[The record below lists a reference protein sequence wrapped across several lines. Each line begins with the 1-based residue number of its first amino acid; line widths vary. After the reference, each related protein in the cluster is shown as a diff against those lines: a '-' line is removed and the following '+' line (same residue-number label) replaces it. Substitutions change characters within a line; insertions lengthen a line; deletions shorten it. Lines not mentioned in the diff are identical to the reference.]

1 MGHLAQLY
9 EWRNWSSKTWL
20 VLILLTASVVTHF
33 IWFGYPTQ
41 VVFDEVHFGK
51 FVTAYCCTHQRFFDI
66 HPPHA
71 KLLIAGTAYAL
82 GYRGGV
88 SFENI
93 GQDFGSVSTWPLR
106 VFPAITGVLLPLVIY
121 ALLRQLKAS
130 AAAAFFGGMLV
141 VLDNALTVQ
150 TRMIALDGL
159 LLVSTF
165 GALAVYLAARKEMQQ
180 YRESP
185 DQNGGQSNWW
195 SRLTGGIRMRREGWM
210 FGLAGGLA
218 GLAVG
223 TKFTG
228 LTAGG
233 LLVLLLGA
241 WLVQIRSWGEIKR
254 WRTAVVFI
262 VLAAIVVY
270 GLGWMIHFMILTEAG
285 DGDLWR
291 KPQWEQPIMA
301 SFWRE
306 TKAIHKLMYDANSGL
321 KAEHHDASH
330 WWSWP
335 LVQTP
340 VFYWQL
346 SQNEGGVSRSGS
358 IYFLPNPILWWG
370 TSAVFAVIL
379 LSMLITGV
387 NNLVRWH
394 GGWQKRVGRM
404 RQQWQQSFLKQ
415 AWLPLMGYAASYIP
429 LMKVTRVLFL
439 YHYLTPWLFSLLV
452 VVLWLER
459 IGWIAREEIVDQ
471 PKRYWLVL
479 AIILGAFIFFSPLT
493 YGFLLSEVSRSWL
506 FWFKTWL

>member
-1 MGHLAQLY
+1 MKQLARLY

-33 IWFGYPTQ
+33 IWFGYPSQ

-88 SFENI
+88 RFENI
-93 GQDFGSVSTWPLR
+93 GQDYGTVSTWPLR
-106 VFPAITGVLLPLVIY
+106 VFPAITGTLLPLVIY
-121 ALLRQLKAS
+121 ALLIQLKAKP
-130 AAAAFFGGMLV
+130 AAAFFGGMLV
-141 VLDNALTVQ
+141 VLDNSLTVQ
-150 TRMIALDGL
+150 TRIIALDGL

-165 GALAVYLAARKEMQQ
+165 GALAVYLAARKKLLPDNLL
-180 YRESP
+180 REQEP
-185 DQNGGQSNWW
+185 RQKNWW
-195 SRLTGGIRMRREGWM
+195 SKLTGGIVMQREGWM
-210 FGLAGGLA
+210 FCLAGGLA

-228 LTAGG
+228 LTASG
-233 LLVLLLGA
+233 LIVLLLAA
-241 WLVQIRSWGEIKR
+241 WLVQIKSWAEIRR
-254 WRTAVVFI
+254 WMTALSLI
-262 VLAAIVVY
+262 LLGAIVIY

-291 KPQWEQPIMA
+291 KPEWEQPIMA

-306 TKAIHKLMYDANSGL
+306 TKIIHQLMYKANSGL

-340 VFYWQL
+340 VFYWQM
-346 SQNEGGVSRSGS
+346 SQNEGGINRSGS

-370 TSAVFAVIL
+370 TSAMFVVIL
-379 LSMLITGV
+379 LSMLVTGV
-387 NNLVRWH
+387 NNLM
-394 GGWQKRVGRM
+394 GWKAGWRGSVSRI
-404 RQQWQQSFLKQ
+404 RQRWQQSFLKQ
-415 AWLPLMGYAASYIP
+415 AWLPLMGYAASYMP

-439 YHYLTPWLFSLLV
+439 YHYLTPWIFSLLV
-452 VVLWLER
+452 AVLWLER
-459 IGWIAREEIVDQ
+459 IGWIAPEEIIDQ

-479 AIILGAFIFFSPLT
+479 AVILATFIFFSPLT
-493 YGFLLSEVSRSWL
+493 YGFLLTEASRGWL